1 MTHAKTNSSPA
12 NAHPEL
18 SDALD
23 NLKRNFARLEE
34 DAVKLLQGAMDV
46 GRHGAGAATDA
57 AGSTVEQIGQQ
68 ARNLRDRGAKAVES
82 VQGSIEEHPLMS
94 VAIAFAA
101 GYAVAAM
108 FRRK

>member
-1 MTHAKTNSSPA
+1 MNHTKTNSSPA
-12 NAHPEL
+12 SAHPEL
-18 SDALD
+18 TDALD
-23 NLKRNFARLEE
+23 NLKRNFAQLEE
-34 DAVKLLQGAMDV
+34 DAVKLLHGAMDV

-57 AGSTVEQIGQQ
+57 AGSAVDQIGRQ
-68 ARNLRDRGAKAVES
+68 ARNLRDRGAKAVDG

-94 VAIAFAA
+94 VAVAFAA